1 MTDTPTGSVTV
12 TDEPTR
18 SEYVAVLDGR
28 EAGVIVYQRG
38 DGVIDLQ
45 HTIVRPEA
53 EGNGVGSTLIR
64 FALDAAR
71 TAGDRVI
78 PSCPFVQR
86 FLAKHDEYAD
96 IVATPS

>member
-1 MTDTPTGSVTV
+1 MTDETITV
-12 TDEPTR
+12 TDEPSR

-28 EAGVIVYQRG
+28 EAGVIVYERG

-53 EGNGVGSTLIR
+53 EGHGVGSTLIR

-71 TAGDRVI
+71 TSGERVV

-86 FLAKHDEYAD
+86 FLEKHPEYLD
-96 IVATPS
+96 VTER